1 MPFQGNRIIRT
12 PCICY
17 LMITDFSV
25 ELLKYHRF
33 IVNPPCAR
41 GVFIIRIP
49 CVIRLN
55 SRNIFNSNFAFNS
68 IQQNYGTFP
77 TCPIFLFTNKHSL
90 NIRHC
95 QEIIRKPF

>member
-17 LMITDFSV
+17 LMITVFSV

-49 CVIRLN
+49 RVIRLN
-55 SRNIFNSNFAFNS
+55 SQNIFNSNYAFRFHPAKLRYIPDLLNFS
-68 IQQNYGTFP
+68 VEM
-77 TCPIFLFTNKHSL
+77 KHSL
-90 NIRHC
+90 DIRHC